1 MRQYHEINLADRS
14 VSSREL
20 EGEDIVRC
28 GRYLIADTML
38 KADKALVDPLSP
50 ENLLIFS
57 AGPFAGTNFSNA
69 NRVSVGCKSPLTGGI
84 KEANGGGTF
93 GFAMGQLHISGFTF
107 HGASDEW
114 VIVRM
119 TKDGEILFE
128 DASPYMGM
136 GNFETA
142 EKLHE
147 VYGKKIS
154 LGLCSQV
161 GEYQGLL
168 AGISFSDV
176 DLRPSR
182 LAARGGVGA
191 VMGSKK
197 IKAIIL
203 DLNKM
208 PALHD
213 RKKVMGAVKEYKRKL
228 DAEPAIHNF
237 QNIGT
242 AMMADYTNHVGGLPV
257 RNFSVGRAVDTD
269 KEVFRMG
276 GDALRE
282 QNIERGGT
290 QTHACMPGC
299 IIQCS
304 NVYADK
310 DGKEVVSPVEY
321 ETIGLLG
328 TNCGLTDPDD
338 LADLNWLANDLG
350 IDTIELGGM
359 IGVLM
364 EAGEGAFGDK
374 AFMESVLSDIRKGN
388 DAGRLYAKGTAA
400 VGEHFG
406 LERIP
411 VVKRQAISAYD
422 PRVIEVT
429 GITMMMTAQGADH
442 TAGNLPQYDSK
453 DKPVE
458 ELVEASMGIQVV
470 SAAADSLGLCIFGRS
485 VTNEHTDF
493 LAQAVNDAHG
503 VELEESFFVELGRE
517 ALKLEREFN
526 RKAGFETIDN
536 DLPTFFYDEPLAP
549 ADRTARFRSEDIQ
562 EAVENWWQQA

>member
-1 MRQYHEINLADRS
+1 MRHYHEINLSDRS

-20 EGEDIVRC
+20 EGEEIVRC

-38 KADKALVDPLSP
+38 KADKAKVDPLSP

-107 HGASDEW
+107 HDASDEW

-119 TKDGEILFE
+119 TKEGEILFE

-154 LGLCSQV
+154 LGLCGQV

-197 IKAIIL
+197 IKAIVL

-213 RKKVMGAVKEYKRKL
+213 RKKVMGAVKEYKKKL

-269 KEVFRMG
+269 KEVFRLG
-276 GDALRE
+276 GDCLLYTSPSPRDATLSR
-282 QNIERGGT
+282 
-290 QTHACMPGC
+290 MP
-299 IIQCS
+299 S
-304 NVYADK
+304 
-310 DGKEVVSPVEY
+310 
-321 ETIGLLG
+321 
-328 TNCGLTDPDD
+328 
-338 LADLNWLANDLG
+338 
-350 IDTIELGGM
+350 
-359 IGVLM
+359 
-364 EAGEGAFGDK
+364 
-374 AFMESVLSDIRKGN
+374 
-388 DAGRLYAKGTAA
+388 
-400 VGEHFG
+400 
-406 LERIP
+406 
-411 VVKRQAISAYD
+411 SA
-422 PRVIEVT
+422 
-429 GITMMMTAQGADH
+429 
-442 TAGNLPQYDSK
+442 
-453 DKPVE
+453 
-458 ELVEASMGIQVV
+458 
-470 SAAADSLGLCIFGRS
+470 
-485 VTNEHTDF
+485 
-493 LAQAVNDAHG
+493 
-503 VELEESFFVELGRE
+503 
-517 ALKLEREFN
+517 
-526 RKAGFETIDN
+526 
-536 DLPTFFYDEPLAP
+536 
-549 ADRTARFRSEDIQ
+549 
-562 EAVENWWQQA
+562 